1 MRACCL
7 CILFLSLFLFCT
19 VYLFFGY
26 KVMIDSVKAPQ
37 SPALGKHGVL
47 LYNRQHSRGQI
58 VTNQLDATVQCLQN
72 LFPLRISNCV

>member
-1 MRACCL
+1 
-7 CILFLSLFLFCT
+7 
-19 VYLFFGY
+19 
-26 KVMIDSVKAPQ
+26 MIDSVKAPQ